1 MCSLSSLSALSA
13 LHSHRVDCVTDIYIS
28 EVGKS
33 EQSESN
39 REIGFGS
46 VALALRCEAVWA
58 RAGASVHQVI
68 FPGLEIF
75 QAKVLPR
82 VVPRRGAHHFARRG
96 GVSIHR

>member
-1 MCSLSSLSALSA
+1 MASYANL
-13 LHSHRVDCVTDIYIS
+13 VS

-46 VALALRCEAVWA
+46 VALAVRCEAVWA
-58 RAGASVHQVI
+58 GAGASAHQVI
-68 FPGLEIF
+68 FPGPGYF
-75 QAKVLPR
+75 RSNVLPR

-96 GVSIHR
+96 GASIHRRDFSIAYGFE